1 MKTSINCKNLYL
13 LLLLLWA
20 FPISAQMPGT
30 VQFDSNNFAQELIR
44 ENREMQQNMERENA
58 LANQQMQANTAAL
71 ENSMFPQ
78 GTEILKMENYVRL
91 NMDRCLQAQLP
102 QGFCNLLMQ
111 PPWNQ
116 P

>member
-20 FPISAQMPGT
+20 FPVAAQTPGT

-44 ENREMQQNMERENA
+44 ENREAQQNMERESA
-58 LANQQMQANTAAL
+58 LASQQMQANIAAL
-71 ENSMFPQ
+71 EQPMLAQ
-78 GTEILKMENYVRL
+78 EKALMENYVRL
-91 NMDRCLQAQLP
+91 NVSRCLQAQLP